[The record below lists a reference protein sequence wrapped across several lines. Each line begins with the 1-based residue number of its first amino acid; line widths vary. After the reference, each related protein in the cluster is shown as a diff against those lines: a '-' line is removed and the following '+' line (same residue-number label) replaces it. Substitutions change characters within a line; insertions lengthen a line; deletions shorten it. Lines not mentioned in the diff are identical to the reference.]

1 MPFDIEFHRDGTVH
15 RRKRRLGEA
24 KVIIRSIALR
34 TPSRCVTNEDIVRL
48 IHAHNSESPSSEVSD
63 YCAVITKLLRKS
75 GAHTRYFRDKQQ
87 GERAFDLLID
97 AVQSA
102 ISDAGLSKS
111 KIDLIIYCGVGRGF
125 LEPANAA
132 FVAKAVGLSCDT
144 FDVSEACMSWVRSL
158 QLAYNLLAMR
168 SYRDILVV
176 NAEFNVYEH
185 GIPNIFAIC
194 SPDRLK
200 YSFAALTVGEAA
212 TATVLASSP
221 KKWKFRFRSAPELAP
236 LCNLPLPGFE
246 EFCGADVRLGLNGT
260 HQLVSFGS
268 ELSKAA
274 VRQMIAFVND
284 TYANVDGIDLW
295 LPHAASE
302 ANFRLIARKVGVGE
316 RLYTKVF
323 RRYGNLI
330 SASIPAAIVMAQQD
344 GMLRRGNRIVM
355 CPATAGMAFGLVE
368 GEY

>member
-1 MPFDIEFHRDGTVH
+1 MPLTRTAAPGNGPDEPHADRVHLEVTRDTNGPGQTA
-15 RRKRRLGEA
+15 RR
-24 KVIIRSIALR
+24 
-34 TPSRCVTNEDIVRL
+34 
-48 IHAHNSESPSSEVSD
+48 ESLPEW
-63 YCAVITKLLRKS
+63 
-75 GAHTRYFRDKQQ
+75 
-87 GERAFDLLID
+87 RA
-97 AVQSA
+97 QS
-102 ISDAGLSKS
+102 
-111 KIDLIIYCGVGRGF
+111 GVGRGF

-344 GMLRRGNRIVM
+344 GMLRRGNGSS
-355 CPATAGMAFGLVE
+355 CAPPLQAWHSDSGMLMTSRRDDTGCLCLCHRSGRARHRRDPR
-368 GEY
+368 